1 MIDATVLVSVMLMW
15 LAYCGVIDLHCHLL
29 PGIDDGPPTLDGSLE
44 LARALAADGIE
55 VVAATPHVR
64 DDHPSVVPDELAG
77 RCAELRAALAADGV
91 GLEVVPGGELD
102 LARGLEASPDE
113 LRLVSY
119 GQTGRYLLVETP
131 YAGLSSLFEEQL
143 FELELRGFRLLL
155 AHPERN
161 STFQDDPE
169 RLAEIVARGALL
181 QVTASSLVKNDRRS
195 RSARLARALVRRGL
209 AHVIASDA
217 HGPWVARAPISG
229 AVDVARRLAGEYAES
244 MARDTPAA
252 ILAGERPPSLSATP
266 PRRGGLLRR
275 LGRNG

>member
-1 MIDATVLVSVMLMW
+1 MIDPTVLVSVMLMG

-64 DDHPSVVPDELAG
+64 DDHPSVVPSELAG
-77 RCAELRAALAADGV
+77 RCAELRGALAADGIE
-91 GLEVVPGGELD
+91 LEVVLGGELD
-102 LARGLEASPDE
+102 LARGLEASADE

-119 GQTGRYLLVETP
+119 GQTGKYLLVETP
-131 YAGLSSLFEEQL
+131 YAELSSLFEEQL

-161 STFQDDPE
+161 PTFQTDPE
-169 RLAEIVARGALL
+169 RLAEIVSRGVLL
-181 QVTASSLVKNDRRS
+181 QVTASSLVQNHRRS

-217 HGPWVARAPISG
+217 HGPHVDRAPISE
-229 AVDVARRLAGEYAES
+229 AVEVARRLAGRHAES
-244 MARDTPAA
+244 MASETPAA
-252 ILAGERPPSLSATP
+252 ILAGEQPPSASATP
-266 PRRGGLLRR
+266 QRRRGLLRR
-275 LGRNG
+275 LGRR

>member
-1 MIDATVLVSVMLMW
+1 MIDATVLVSVMLMG

-44 LARALAADGIE
+44 LARALVADGIE

-64 DDHPSVVPDELAG
+64 DDHPSVVPGELAG
-77 RCAELRAALAADGV
+77 RCAALRAALAADGIE
-91 GLEVVPGGELD
+91 LDVVPGGELD

-113 LRLVSY
+113 LRLISY

-143 FELELRGFRLLL
+143 FELELLGFRLLL

-161 STFQDDPE
+161 PTFQEDPE
-169 RLAEIVARGALL
+169 RLAEIASRGVLL
-181 QVTASSLVKNDRRS
+181 QVTASSLVQNDRRS
-195 RSARLARALVRRGL
+195 RSGRLARALVRRGL

-217 HGPWVARAPISG
+217 HGPWVDRAPISD
-229 AVDVARRLAGEYAES
+229 AVEVARRLAGEHAES
-244 MARDTPAA
+244 MACDTPAA
-252 ILAGERPPSLSATP
+252 ILAGEQPPSLSATP
-266 PRRGGLLRR
+266 PRRGGWLRR
-275 LGRNG
+275 LGRRG